1 MWEMALDHENRSTEP
16 RKAYSVMPFN
26 RDEEE
31 EDNLFDSVTAMA
43 DRMGLKG
50 DKRATYIHDHM
61 TQGGYQQVQTR
72 ESYTRVQQEEDE
84 GGSDGNRWGFGGRG
98 GGGGRNRSSR
108 SSDNDDNF

>member
-1 MWEMALDHENRSTEP
+1 MA
-16 RKAYSVMPFN
+16 FN
-26 RDEEE
+26 RDED

-72 ESYTRVQQEEDE
+72 ESYTRVKQEEDE
-84 GGSDGNRWGFGGRG
+84 GGSDGNRWGFGSRGGGSGRNRG
-98 GGGGRNRSSR
+98 GGGGD
-108 SSDNDDNF
+108 DNDNF